1 VISGK
6 ESLMTKPSKKT
17 IACALSGG
25 AARCI
30 AHIGVLQALEEAGI
44 RPDFIA
50 GTSGG
55 ALIGALYLDG
65 MPAAELAEIAAKT
78 RWRDLFYPGG
88 KMGFVDSRG
97 IYLYM
102 KKLLK
107 SEDIA
112 GLQKPFAAVCADLAT
127 GDKVNLTSGPLASA
141 LQASASLPVVF
152 TPTFLNNRQ
161 LIDGGY
167 VSMVPVVTAR
177 ELWKPDVVVAVDVN
191 FGSAPEPRLT
201 NVVSIAVHLAVT
213 YARKNT
219 ERELSM
225 ADAAIRVNVE
235 GIGLTDMH
243 KHKELIKRGRQAA
256 AGRMPDIIRSL
267 QG

>member
-1 VISGK
+1 
-6 ESLMTKPSKKT
+6 MQTTPKKT
-17 IACALSGG
+17 IVYALSGG

-55 ALIGALYLDG
+55 AIVGALYLDG
-65 MPAAELAEIAAKT
+65 MSFAELIEIAAKA
-78 RWRDLFYPGG
+78 RWRDLFRPGG
-88 KMGFVDSRG
+88 KTGFIDSIG
-97 IYLYM
+97 IFRFM
-102 KKLLK
+102 EKLLK
-107 SEDIA
+107 SKDITE
-112 GLQKPFAAVCADLAT
+112 LQKPFAAVCADLAT

-152 TPTFLNNRQ
+152 TPTLLDNRY

-167 VSMVPVVTAR
+167 VSMVPVITAR
-177 ELWKPDVVVAVDVN
+177 EMWKPDVVVAVDVN
-191 FGSAPEPRLT
+191 FGSVTEPRLT
-201 NVVSIAVHLAVT
+201 NVVNIAMHLAVT

-225 ADAAIRVNVE
+225 ADVALRVNVG
-235 GIGLTDMH
+235 GIGLRDIH
-243 KHKELIKRGRQAA
+243 KHKELLERGRQAA
-256 AGRMPDIIRSL
+256 AASLPAIIKKL
-267 QG
+267 QE

>member
-1 VISGK
+1 
-6 ESLMTKPSKKT
+6 MPKPFKKT

-55 ALIGALYLDG
+55 ALIGALYQDG
-65 MPAAELAEIAAKT
+65 MPIAELAEIAAKT
-78 RWRDLFYPGG
+78 RWRDLFHPGG
-88 KMGFVDSRG
+88 KTGFLDSIG
-97 IYLYM
+97 IYRYM
-102 KKLLK
+102 EKLLK
-107 SEDIA
+107 SEDFA
-112 GLQKPFAAVCADLAT
+112 DLQKPFAAVCADLAT

-152 TPTFLNNRQ
+152 TPTLLNNRH
-161 LIDGGY
+161 LIDGGF
-167 VSMVPVVTAR
+167 VSMVPVISAR

-191 FGSAPEPRLT
+191 FGPTPKPRLT
-201 NVVSIAVHLAVT
+201 NIVNIAMHLAVT

-219 ERELSM
+219 ESELSM
-225 ADAAIRVNVE
+225 ADAAIRVNVG
-235 GIGLTDMH
+235 GIGLTDLR
-243 KHKELIKRGRQAA
+243 KHKELIERGHKAA
-256 AGRMPDIIRSL
+256 CERLPDIIKKL